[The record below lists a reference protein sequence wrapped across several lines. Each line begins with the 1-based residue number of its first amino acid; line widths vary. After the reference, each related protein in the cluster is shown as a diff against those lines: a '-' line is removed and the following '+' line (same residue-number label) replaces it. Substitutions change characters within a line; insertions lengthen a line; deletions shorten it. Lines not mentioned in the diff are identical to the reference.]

1 MPETDEKAAL
11 ICTIEALIES
21 DPQATLTPLCVLHLL
36 EMDDLIS
43 IEQSLLASKANR
55 SKENEAWFDTLCR
68 NTLLP
73 Q

>member
-1 MPETDEKAAL
+1 MPQTDEKAAL
-11 ICTIEALIES
+11 IRIIEALIES
-21 DPQATLTPLCVLHLL
+21 DPLATPTPLCVLHLL

-55 SKENEAWFDTLCR
+55 SKENEAWFDTLCQK
-68 NTLLP
+68 NLLP